1 MCPSC
6 RAKWN
11 ARAWRRIHREDGCER
26 LHAQYVAEQERARLL
41 LARGEALRR
50 SALDAGDLGVHVL
63 FTYENGRTV
72 GRYMSEALYASLP
85 LPGPAS
91 LSDFEAAAAAAGETL
106 RLAPDTFEGG
116 RVSKAAAPAGG
127 R

>member
-50 SALDAGDLGVHVL
+50 SALEVDGGNVHVL
-63 FTYENGRTV
+63 FTYESGRTV
-72 GRYMSEALYASLP
+72 GRYMSAVLYASQP
-85 LPGPAS
+85 LPGPVS

-116 RVSKAAAPAGG
+116 RASKAAAPP
-127 R
+127 RSR